1 MSAPSPN
8 DEERRKVVARSKA
21 IDSLRVLMLATL
33 EGASET
39 FDLLFEQFAR
49 AEIEQL
55 GLEPRAFFQSV
66 IDTLRLVRDRFP
78 PTADAPPTADETAA
92 VDATNRTMQTTAG
105 TPYEM
110 PHFAN
115 ITFRHP
121 PRRSSGETAVS
132 AATVDVPTP
141 LSTRTSRA
149 ASRLSERHGKP
160 NINLLNLRNP
170 ALRQSTTSNRNRRSL
185 RHVVR
190 FDEPPTEANEAT
202 AAADGRAEEVDVK
215 PHLEVLKRQ
224 LELAPTEP
232 PAVRVEAPADVA
244 EREANDVAEK
254 KAEKAPSAPTAS
266 TEIEAAERAHVPLDV
281 LEEPPAAPLAAAA
294 ASNAK
299 KADGGETGRKK
310 AVLADRNAQE
320 AAEEEAAGVAAAEKS
335 AVQTPAG
342 KKRAPLPPP
351 RRLLRPR
358 AKTRSLLVCSALRKS
373 TTKKAITK
381 RGRPPAVQPAA
392 AKERP
397 PAKKKRGKA
406 DAPPAVRPEAVE
418 PMES

>member
-1 MSAPSPN
+1 MSAPPSS

-49 AEIEQL
+49 AEIDQL
-55 GLEPRAFFQSV
+55 GMEPRAFFQSV

-78 PTADAPPTADETAA
+78 PAADAPPTADETAP

-132 AATVDVPTP
+132 AATVEVPTP
-141 LSTRTSRA
+141 LSTRA
-149 ASRLSERHGKP
+149 VSRLSERHGKP
-160 NINLLNLRNP
+160 NINLLNIRNP

-190 FDEPPTEANEAT
+190 FDEPPAEAAV
-202 AAADGRAEEVDVK
+202 DGRAEEVDVK
-215 PHLEVLKRQ
+215 PNLEVLKRQ
-224 LELAPTEP
+224 LEMAPAEAPVVRAEAPAEIAERKANDGAEKTAENEP
-232 PAVRVEAPADVA
+232 PALTEP
-244 EREANDVAEK
+244 
-254 KAEKAPSAPTAS
+254 
-266 TEIEAAERAHVPLDV
+266 TEIGDAERADAV
-281 LEEPPAAPLAAAA
+281 EAPPAAPPAAAA
-294 ASNAK
+294 ASNGK
-299 KADGGETGRKK
+299 KTDAGETGRKK

-320 AAEEEAAGVAAAEKS
+320 PVEEAAGAAAAEKS
-335 AVQTPAG
+335 AVQTPGG
-342 KKRAPLPPP
+342 KKRAPQPPP

-381 RGRPPAVQPAA
+381 RGRPPAVA

-406 DAPPAVRPEAVE
+406 DARLEAAE

>member
-1 MSAPSPN
+1 MSAPPPN

-78 PTADAPPTADETAA
+78 PAAGAQSTADESAA
-92 VDATNRTMQTTAG
+92 IDATDRTMQTTAG

-185 RHVVR
+185 RHAVR
-190 FDEPPTEANEAT
+190 FDEPPAEANEA
-202 AAADGRAEEVDVK
+202 AADGQTEEVDVK
-215 PHLEVLKRQ
+215 PNLEVLKRQ
-224 LELAPTEP
+224 LELAPAEP
-232 PAVRVEAPADVA
+232 PVARAEAPADVA
-244 EREANDVAEK
+244 EHEANDGAEK
-254 KAEKAPSAPTAS
+254 TAENAPPAPPEP
-266 TEIEAAERAHVPLDV
+266 TEIETAERADV
-281 LEEPPAAPLAAAA
+281 LLNAVEAPPAAPFSAAA

-299 KADGGETGRKK
+299 KADGGETNRKK
-310 AVLADRNAQE
+310 AVLVRRPERSSSRRGGDRSGGSGEVGAADARRQ
-320 AAEEEAAGVAAAEKS
+320 
-335 AVQTPAG
+335 
-342 KKRAPLPPP
+342 KRAPQPPP

-392 AKERP
+392 KERP

-406 DAPPAVRPEAVE
+406 EAQPAARAEAAE